1 MSVRKAL
8 DRGAGGQ
15 SIVLEK
21 NSNAAR
27 YDIYIF
33 CKILFFQLSKNW
45 GHVWQNHEN
54 QYKRK
59 NIYKYFYDKIQTC
72 NYFGVFIYLLVKILI
87 SDINITLHDANSNA
101 LEGGG
106 GVSSKC
112 QNGVRQGGG
121 VSGPPK
127 KCYIL
132 FEHSLSNIFI
142 FHLFYTFFSVENT
155 LFSISD
161 HIFLILVS
169 IITQKIIFFIFYL
182 FFILKIA

>member
-59 NIYKYFYDKIQTC
+59 NIYKYFYDKI
-72 NYFGVFIYLLVKILI
+72 
-87 SDINITLHDANSNA
+87 
-101 LEGGG
+101 
-106 GVSSKC
+106 
-112 QNGVRQGGG
+112 
-121 VSGPPK
+121 
-127 KCYIL
+127 
-132 FEHSLSNIFI
+132 
-142 FHLFYTFFSVENT
+142 
-155 LFSISD
+155 
-161 HIFLILVS
+161 
-169 IITQKIIFFIFYL
+169 
-182 FFILKIA
+182 